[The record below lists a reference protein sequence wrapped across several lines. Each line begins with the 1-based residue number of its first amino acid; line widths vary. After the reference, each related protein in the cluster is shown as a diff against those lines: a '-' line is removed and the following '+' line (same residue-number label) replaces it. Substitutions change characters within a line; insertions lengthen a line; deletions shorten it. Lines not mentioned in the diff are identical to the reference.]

1 MWVDCAGPQYG
12 AADRLRPVYDRAG
25 QRRQEVSVGKI
36 SATTT
41 DSAGMPHEEYQG
53 LIPAYA
59 FGATD
64 AVETRQIAEHL
75 ERCDECRGLL
85 AGYRALSD
93 DMLYALPG
101 SFAPARAGADLAR
114 NLARSGRSGPRASLW
129 ERMGGRLAWPLVAM
143 ALLALL
149 LTNVYWSGRIGR
161 LEEQVAAQVAAVNA
175 TSPAPAG
182 VLYADDEA
190 SHAAGVV
197 YAPDGMGWVLLCVY
211 DMPPLPEGMAYQVW
225 LIRDGER
232 DSGGLFR
239 VSPKGYG
246 LLLME
251 LTQPLAEY
259 EGMGITVEPVTGSPG
274 PTSPRVI
281 GGRL

>member
-1 MWVDCAGPQYG
+1 
-12 AADRLRPVYDRAG
+12 
-25 QRRQEVSVGKI
+25 VGKI
-36 SATTT
+36 STTTT
-41 DSAGMPHEEYQG
+41 DPAGMPHEEYQG

-64 AVETRQIAEHL
+64 AAETRLVAEHL
-75 ERCDECRGLL
+75 ERCEECRGLL
-85 AGYRALSD
+85 ASYRALSD
-93 DMLYALPG
+93 NMLYAVPG
-101 SFAPARAGADLAR
+101 SFAPARAGERLAR
-114 NLARSGRSGPRASLW
+114 RLAGSGRPAARANLW
-129 ERMGGRLAWPLVAM
+129 ERMGARLAWPLVAV
-143 ALLALL
+143 ALLALV

-175 TSPAPAG
+175 ASPAPAG

-197 YAPDGMGWVLLCVY
+197 YAPNGMGWVLLCVY
-211 DMPPLPEGMAYQVW
+211 DMPELPEGMAYQVW
-225 LIRDGER
+225 LIRDGGR

-259 EGMGITVEPVTGSPG
+259 EALGVTIEPATGSPG

>member
-1 MWVDCAGPQYG
+1 MGT
-12 AADRLRPVYDRAG
+12 
-25 QRRQEVSVGKI
+25 I
-36 SATTT
+36 FATST
-41 DSAGMPHEEYQG
+41 DPTGTPHEEYQG

-64 AVETRQIAEHL
+64 AVETRLVAEHL
-75 ERCDECRGLL
+75 ERCGECRDLL

-93 DMLYALPG
+93 DMLYTLPG
-101 SFAPARAGADLAR
+101 SFAPAGAGARLER
-114 NLARSGRSGPRASLW
+114 QLGRSGRPAPRARLW
-129 ERMGGRLAWPLVAM
+129 ERLGPQLAWPLVAV
-143 ALLALL
+143 ALLALV

-161 LEEQVAAQVAAVNA
+161 LEEQVASQVAAVNA
-175 TSPAPAG
+175 VSPAPAG

-190 SHAAGVV
+190 SHAAGVL
-197 YAPDGMGWVLLCVY
+197 YAPNGMGWVLLCVY
-211 DMPPLPEGMAYQVW
+211 DMPALPEGMAYQVW
-225 LIRDGER
+225 LTRNGER

-246 LLLME
+246 LLLMQ

-259 EGMGITVEPVTGSPG
+259 EAMGITVEPATGSPG
-274 PTSPRVI
+274 PTSPRII

>member
-1 MWVDCAGPQYG
+1 
-12 AADRLRPVYDRAG
+12 
-25 QRRQEVSVGKI
+25 VGKI
-36 SATTT
+36 LATTT
-41 DSAGMPHEEYQG
+41 DPAGMPHEELQG

-64 AVETRQIAEHL
+64 AVETRQVAEHL
-75 ERCDECRGLL
+75 ERCGECRGLL
-85 AGYRALSD
+85 ASYCALSD
-93 DMLYALPG
+93 DLLYAMPG
-101 SFAPARAGADLAR
+101 SFAPAGAGAGLAR
-114 NLARSGRSGPRASLW
+114 KLAGNGRAAPRASLW
-129 ERMGGRLAWPLVAM
+129 ERLGMRLAWPLVAV
-143 ALLALL
+143 ALLALV
-149 LTNVYWSGRIGR
+149 LTNIYWSGRIGR
-161 LEEQVAAQVAAVNA
+161 LEERVAAQVEAVNA
-175 TSPAPAG
+175 ASPAPAG

-197 YAPDGMGWVLLCVY
+197 YAPDGVGWVLLCVY
-211 DMPPLPEGMAYQVW
+211 DMPALPEGMAYQVW

-259 EGMGITVEPVTGSPG
+259 EGMGVTIEPATGSPG